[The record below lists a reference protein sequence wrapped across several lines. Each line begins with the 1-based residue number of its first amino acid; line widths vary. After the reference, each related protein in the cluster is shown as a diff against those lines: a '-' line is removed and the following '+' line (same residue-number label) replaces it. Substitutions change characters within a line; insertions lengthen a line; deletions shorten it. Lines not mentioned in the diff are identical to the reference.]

1 MKNIITILFLGIG
14 LTVNAQSIDYNIE
27 GGYALDGY
35 DVVAYFSNTAKE
47 GSSKYVATHDNVK
60 YKFSSQANLD
70 KFKAN
75 PTNYL
80 PQYGGYCAYAVGA
93 RNKKVTPDPETFE
106 IRDGK
111 LFVFYKSWRRNTFDL
126 WKKEG
131 PEKLKAKADKN
142 WQKLKVKK

>member
-1 MKNIITILFLGIG
+1 MFLGLG
-14 LTVNAQSIDYNIE
+14 LTISAQSIDYNVKS
-27 GGYALDGY
+27 GYALSGY

-47 GSSKYVATHDNVK
+47 GNNKYVATHDNVK

-75 PTNYL
+75 PDKYL

-93 RNKKVTPDPETFE
+93 KNKKVVPDPETFE

-131 PEKLKAKADKN
+131 PEKLKPKADKN
-142 WQKLKVKK
+142 WEKLKVKK